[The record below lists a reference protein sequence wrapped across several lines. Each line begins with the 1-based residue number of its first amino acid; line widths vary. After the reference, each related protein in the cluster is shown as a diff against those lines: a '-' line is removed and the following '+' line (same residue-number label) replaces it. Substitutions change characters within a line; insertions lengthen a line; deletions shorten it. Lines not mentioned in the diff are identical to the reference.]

1 MTPQQ
6 RARAQTDAL
15 RADYM
20 NAVMRSPQ
28 ALGDA
33 MLAWLSDLAEGEK
46 RAKVLGTAMGLSAG
60 CYRSNNGAMV
70 PDWMAIVRAVAATA
84 AVENV
89 PVVSEHDV
97 DDDYGRPEL
106 EDVEPQS

>member
-1 MTPQQ
+1 MNAHQ

-33 MLAWLSDLAEGEK
+33 MLAWLTDLTEGEK

-60 CYRSNNGAMV
+60 CYRSNNGAMA

-84 AVENV
+84 AVANV

-97 DDDYGRPEL
+97 DNDYGRSEQ
-106 EDVEPQS
+106 EQISE

>member
-1 MTPQQ
+1 MNAHQ
-6 RARAQTDAL
+6 RARAATDAL

-33 MLAWLSDLAEGEK
+33 MLAWLADVNEGEK

-60 CYRSNNGAMV
+60 CYRSNSGAMA

-84 AVENV
+84 AVANV
-89 PVVSEHDV
+89 PVVTAEAV
-97 DDDYGRPEL
+97 DNDYGRPEQ
-106 EDVEPQS
+106 EKIGE